1 MFLEFGVEQANVM
14 DLINGEVILTL
25 QVARIGSITHAT
37 KGLVV
42 SDVGDKTSDG
52 SIATGILE
60 NLFENRSNLCK
71 VASPT

>member
-1 MFLEFGVEQANVM
+1 M

-25 QVARIGSITHAT
+25 QIAWISSIAHAT

-42 SDVGDKTSDG
+42 SGVGDKTSDG
-52 SIATGILE
+52 SITTGVLE